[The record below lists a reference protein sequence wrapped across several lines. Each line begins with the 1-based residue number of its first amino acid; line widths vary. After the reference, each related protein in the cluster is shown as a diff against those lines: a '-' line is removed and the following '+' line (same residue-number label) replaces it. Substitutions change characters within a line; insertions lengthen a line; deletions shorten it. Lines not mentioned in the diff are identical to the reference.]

1 MLSKNTFIRGGV
13 WGGAVLAASVASA
26 ASAAQITLEV
36 EIPQQN
42 VAEYHKPYVAG
53 WIEDASG
60 AHVGNLFVRY
70 DVKKREN
77 AGQKWLKDL
86 RTWWRKSGRDLTLP
100 VDGLTGATWAPGRQT
115 LSLDSAVALKDLK
128 AGTYSVVV
136 EASREAGGHDLVKVP
151 FAYAPARA
159 VTSAAKGDG
168 ELGEVKVLYKP

>member
-1 MLSKNTFIRGGV
+1 MFAKKTFV
-13 WGGAVLAASVASA
+13 WGGAVLAASLGSA
-26 ASAAQITLEV
+26 ASAAQLTLEV

-53 WIEDASG
+53 WIEDTSG
-60 AHVGNLFVRY
+60 AHVGNIFVRY

-115 LSLDSAVALKDLK
+115 LSLDAGATALKSLK
-128 AGTYSVVV
+128 PGAYSVVV

-151 FAYAPARA
+151 LSYNPAKA
-159 VTSAAKGDG
+159 ATAKAKGDG
-168 ELGEVKVLYKP
+168 ELGEVKVSYQP